1 MRTAF
6 ISTAVLALFALT
18 TAMSSTAP
26 VETGRICGVVKS
38 DSGKTLAYANIIVD
52 GTTLGA
58 MSLADGKF
66 CIEKVPVGTYTVRV
80 MMMGYKAVEKKR
92 VKVEPNVDVHLEFQL
107 EMTIVAKTQEVVVTA
122 DKPMVAVGESKATE
136 EAAPDRLV
144 QMPIDD
150 VLEAV
155 ALKAGI
161 VKQGDEMRVRGG
173 RGGEVQIQIDGA
185 PVDDPLA
192 GSSKAQSPPSDAG
205 ANYRIPPSTKTTV
218 YTKKPLVRNV
228 GPMNT
233 ESYARIYENEF
244 RDAMEKPFSTF
255 SIDVDAA
262 SYANVRRYID
272 HGQLPPPGAVRIE
285 EMINYFDY
293 DYPEP
298 EGEHPFSITAEVAGC
313 PWNREHQLVHVGL
326 QGRHV
331 AMESLPRSN
340 LVFLLDVSGSM
351 QPANKL
357 PLLRRAFRLLA
368 ENLRD
373 QDRVAIVV
381 YAGSSGLVLPS
392 TRGDEKD
399 RILEAIDRLRS
410 GGSTAGASGIRLAYQ
425 VAEEHFIKGGNNRVI
440 LATDGDFNV
449 GVTNN
454 SELIRMIE
462 EKREG
467 GVYLSVLGFGEGNLK
482 DDRME
487 QLADKGNG
495 NYNYIDSL
503 DEARR
508 VLVGQMAGTLFT
520 IAKDVKI
527 QLEFNPARVE
537 SYRLIGYEN
546 RVLAKK
552 DFDDD
557 KKDAGELGAGHS
569 VTALYEIVPA
579 TRESAQRGNGS
590 RYTVVSM
597 SPEAVESDELLTLRL
612 RYKPPESDTS
622 TLIEQALRR
631 DDRGFEG
638 ASENLRFSAAVAAFG
653 MWLRGSEF
661 AGEATVD
668 DVIAMAESAGSRD
681 EDGYR
686 KEFVELVRTAG
697 RLAASHP

>member
-1 MRTAF
+1 MRTAI

-18 TAMSSTAP
+18 TAMSSSAP
-26 VETGRICGVVKS
+26 VETGRICGVVKD
-38 DSGKTLAYANIIVD
+38 DSTGKTLAYATIIID
-52 GTTLGA
+52 GTKRGA
-58 MSLADGKF
+58 MSLSDGRF
-66 CIEKVPVGTYTVRV
+66 CIEDVPVGTYTIRA

-92 VKVEPNVDVHLEFQL
+92 VKIEPNVDVHLEIR
-107 EMTIVAKTQEVVVTA
+107 MVRTIVARTQEIVVEA
-122 DKPMVAVGESKATE
+122 HKPMVEVTESKVTASVSSDQLE
-136 EAAPDRLV
+136 ELPVDN
-144 QMPIDD
+144 I
-150 VLEAV
+150 LEGI
-155 ALKAGI
+155 ALKAGTI
-161 VKQGDEMRVRGG
+161 KQGNEMHVRGG
-173 RGGEVQIQIDGA
+173 RTGEITMGG
-185 PVDDPLA
+185 
-192 GSSKAQSPPSDAG
+192 
-205 ANYRIPPSTKTTV
+205 TV
-218 YTKKPLVRNV
+218 VYQKQPLVRNV

-244 RDAMEKPFSTF
+244 KDAMEEPFSTF

-262 SYANVRRYID
+262 SYANVRRFIQ
-272 HGQLPPPGAVRIE
+272 GGRLPPPGAVRIE

-293 DYPEP
+293 EYPEP

-351 QPANKL
+351 RPANKL

-399 RILEAIDRLRS
+399 RILEAIDRLHA
-410 GGSTAGASGIRLAYQ
+410 GGSTAGAAGIRLAYQ
-425 VAEEHFIKGGNNRVI
+425 VAQEHFIKGGNNRVI

-462 EKREG
+462 EKRDG

-482 DDRME
+482 DHRME

-495 NYNYIDSL
+495 NYNYIDSIN
-503 DEARR
+503 EARR

-557 KKDAGELGAGHS
+557 KKDAGELGSGHS

-579 TRESAQRGNGS
+579 TRESAQRGNGN
-590 RYTVVSM
+590 RYMVVGV
-597 SPEAVESDELLTLRL
+597 SPEAAESDELLTLRL

-622 TLIEQALRR
+622 TLIEERLRR
-631 DDRGFEG
+631 DDRGFEE